1 MQAVQQVSRPGLR
14 TVTVL
19 LVAQLVDAIG
29 MGLLL
34 PVLPFLAQRLG
45 ASAVE
50 VTQIVALFALMS
62 VLCAPLAGRL
72 SDRVG
77 RKAVVVGSCALM
89 CASFAGLLWAP
100 SLAAVFAFR
109 ALGGVAAAKTGVCN
123 ALILDVVEPAE
134 RGKYLGW
141 LGAMNGLGMLL
152 GPLLGA
158 LLGLLTVSS
167 VSPYGVVI
175 GAGEAMAALTLIA
188 VLLLPG
194 SPARDRSAGS
204 PAPRSRSERSHGLRA
219 VLGLLALNFG
229 LFLGFAAIFS
239 TSAIFV
245 ERQFGWGMS
254 RAGLA
259 IGLMTGT
266 IAAVRAGV
274 AHRLIECVGLE
285 PALRGSMLVFALL
298 LMLTGASAHPVAF
311 LAAYCVAAASYA
323 VAALAITVSVAE
335 RTDAAIRGSA
345 MGYVGSTSSAAIV
358 LGAATY
364 GYLFREVAAGAPFV
378 IGGLAN
384 LAALGLY
391 VAWPSRR
398 TERVSA
404 EPAGKVEHG

>member
-1 MQAVQQVSRPGLR
+1 MQPIDGLSRLGLR

-19 LVAQLVDAIG
+19 LIAQLVDAIG

-34 PVLPFLAQRLG
+34 PVLPFLAQQLG
-45 ASAVE
+45 ASPVE

-77 RKAVVVGSCALM
+77 RKPVVVGSCALM
-89 CASFAGLLWAP
+89 CVSFAGLLWAP

-123 ALILDVVEPAE
+123 ALILDVVGAAE
-134 RGKYLGW
+134 RGRYLGW
-141 LGAMNGLGMLL
+141 LGAVNGLGMLL
-152 GPLLGA
+152 GPLIGA
-158 LLGLLTVSS
+158 MLGLMTVSS
-167 VSPYGVVI
+167 VSPYGVVL
-175 GAGEAMAALTLIA
+175 GAGEAMAALTLGA

-194 SPARDRSAGS
+194 GSARDRSADS
-204 PAPRSRSERSHGLRA
+204 PAPRSRGERARGLRA
-219 VLGLLALNFG
+219 VLDLLALNFG

-245 ERQFGWGMS
+245 EQQFGWGMS

-274 AHRLIECVGLE
+274 AYRLIERVGLE
-285 PALRGSMLVFALL
+285 PALRGSMLAFALL
-298 LMLTGASAHPVAF
+298 LMLVGACTHAVMF
-311 LAAYCVAAASYA
+311 LVAYCAAAASYA
-323 VAALAITVSVAE
+323 VAALAITVAVAE
-335 RTDAAIRGSA
+335 RTNGAIRGAA

-364 GYLFREVAAGAPFV
+364 GYLFREVALGAPFV
-378 IGGLAN
+378 TGGLAN
-384 LAALGLY
+384 LASLGLY
-391 VAWPSRR
+391 VAWMSRR
-398 TERVSA
+398 VERKDA
-404 EPAGKVEHG
+404 QPAVEVEHG